1 MKLKQSDFSYKQI
14 YFYQIAIL
22 GATQE
27 GIKILKLRNDIFKK
41 SGLWPLL
48 VFFNAISEPL
58 ELESWDWS
66 HFEAY
71 FP

>member
-1 MKLKQSDFSYKQI
+1 MKLKQSGFSYKQI
-14 YFYQIAIL
+14 YFYQMAVL

-27 GIKILKLRNDIFKK
+27 GIKMLELQNDIFQK
-41 SGLWPLL
+41 SGVWPLL
-48 VFFNAISEPL
+48 VFYDAISKPF

-71 FP
+71 FA

>member
-14 YFYQIAIL
+14 YCYQIANR

-41 SGLWPLL
+41 SGL
-48 VFFNAISEPL
+48 
-58 ELESWDWS
+58 
-66 HFEAY
+66 
-71 FP
+71 